1 MRVVA
6 TFLGFQASWWIL
18 VLGAKHP
25 TTHAMA
31 AGLILFWTLV
41 AGFRGH
47 RRWRALLSFSA
58 LGCCSEM
65 LLQNLNLVRYVA
77 EFQIDFGLD
86 SQIEFLKQLHLP
98 PLWLIALWY
107 ILAVVALETPKFWL
121 KLRNRWWLAPMAG
134 GLGGIMSYA
143 PGPSLNALSWPQGP
157 EFGLSAV
164 ALQWALACW
173 VLVHRFKWQE
183 AA

>member
-25 TTHAMA
+25 TTHLVA

-41 AGFRGH
+41 AKFRGH
-47 RRWRALLSFSA
+47 RRWPELLGFSA
-58 LGCCSEM
+58 LGLCSEM
-65 LLQNLNLVRYVA
+65 LLQNLNLVRYVG
-77 EFQIDFGLD
+77 EFQI
-86 SQIEFLKQLHLP
+86 EFVNQPHLP

-107 ILAVVALETPKFWL
+107 IFAVVALETPKFWL
-121 KLRNRWWLAPMAG
+121 KLKSRWWLAPLMG
-134 GLGGIMSYA
+134 GLGGLMSYA
-143 PGPSLNALSWPQGP
+143 PGPSLNALSWSQGP
-157 EFGLSAV
+157 EIGLIAV

-173 VLVHRFKWQE
+173 VLVHRFKWQDP
-183 AA
+183 A